1 MYTEVYIEVPVII
14 LAKRNQ
20 KNLYSDVKNGNTKDV
35 VGMDLELQ
43 LPKNPD
49 VLLFNDGTKTPEEI
63 FETLIENLDNITK
76 RNE

>member
-1 MYTEVYIEVPVII
+1 MYTEVYIEVPVTI

-43 LPKNPD
+43 LPKNSD

-76 RNE
+76 

>member
-14 LAKRNQ
+14 STERNQ